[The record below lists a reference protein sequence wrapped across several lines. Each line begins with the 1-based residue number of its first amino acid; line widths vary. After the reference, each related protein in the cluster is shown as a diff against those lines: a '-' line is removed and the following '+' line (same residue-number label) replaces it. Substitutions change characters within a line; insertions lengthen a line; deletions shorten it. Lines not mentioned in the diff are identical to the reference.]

1 MTKGKLVLVLFRQQ
15 QRMKL
20 TGKLALV
27 TGSTTGI
34 GVCIAQ
40 SLAKAGCNVIVTGLG
55 EKGVIDDIVDNL
67 KT

>member
-1 MTKGKLVLVLFRQQ
+1 
-15 QRMKL
+15 MKL

-34 GVCIAQ
+34 GACIAQ

-55 EKGVIDDIVDNL
+55 EKGVIDDIVHNL

>member
-1 MTKGKLVLVLFRQQ
+1 
-15 QRMKL
+15 MKL

-34 GVCIAQ
+34 GACIAQ
-40 SLAKAGCNVIVTGLG
+40 SLAKSGCNVIVTGLG
-55 EKGVIDDIVDNL
+55 EKGVIDDIVHNL